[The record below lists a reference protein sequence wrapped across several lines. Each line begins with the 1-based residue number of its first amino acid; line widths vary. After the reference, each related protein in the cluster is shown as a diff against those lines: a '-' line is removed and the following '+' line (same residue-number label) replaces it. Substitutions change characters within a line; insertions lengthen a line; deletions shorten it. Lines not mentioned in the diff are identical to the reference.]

1 MLVYDGHCPLGPF
14 GFCFFCLLLEDT
26 YGITFK
32 FSEFYTTVFLNFIL
46 PSTKP

>member
-1 MLVYDGHCPLGPF
+1 MLLYDGHCPLGPF
-14 GFCFFCLLLEDT
+14 GLCFFSLFLEDT

-32 FSEFYTTVFLNFIL
+32 FPEFYTTGFLNFIL